1 MSLLGKLKAAKIE
14 LEMPEDPWLAPL
26 QRVRGKVEFDGL
38 ERVSS
43 QSLLD
48 MLEVPQR
55 SRTAGTYRRLAKQMA
70 ELGWTAV
77 RVRDLTRGGYKEQV
91 RGYVR
96 THTFTS
102 PALAHRNE
110 QSRIPLYRHHSP
122 AVDH

>member
-1 MSLLGKLKAAKIE
+1 VSEIE
-14 LEMPEDPWLAPL
+14 LEGKKVGLLRQLKIAAEIAAQPGDPWLAPL
-26 QRVRGKVEFDGL
+26 HRVRGKVEFDGQ

-43 QSLLD
+43 QTLLD

-55 SRTAGTYRRLAKQMA
+55 GRTAGTYQRVARLMA

-96 THTFTS
+96 NARPSIT
-102 PALAHRNE
+102 
-110 QSRIPLYRHHSP
+110 
-122 AVDH
+122 

>member
-1 MSLLGKLKAAKIE
+1 MSLLAKLRAASLAVE
-14 LEMPEDPWLAPL
+14 SPADPWLAPL

-43 QSLLD
+43 QTLLD

-55 SRTAGTYRRLAKQMA
+55 SRTAGTYRRLAKLMA
-70 ELGWTAV
+70 QLGWTAV

-96 THTFTS
+96 DARTA
-102 PALAHRNE
+102 PCC
-110 QSRIPLYRHHSP
+110 
-122 AVDH
+122 

>member
-1 MSLLGKLKAAKIE
+1 MSFLERMRAAAAE
-14 LEMPEDPWLAPL
+14 AAQPVDPWRLPL
-26 QRVRGKVEFDGL
+26 ERVRGTTGFDGL

-55 SRTAGTYRRLAKQMA
+55 SRTAGTYRRLAKLMA

-77 RVRDLTRGGYKEQV
+77 RVRDLTRGGYTEQV

-96 THTFTS
+96 D
-102 PALAHRNE
+102 A
-110 QSRIPLYRHHSP
+110 RIARL
-122 AVDH
+122 

>member
-1 MSLLGKLKAAKIE
+1 MSEIQSEGIKVALLEKLRIAAIAAE
-14 LEMPEDPWLAPL
+14 QAVDPWLAPL

-43 QSLLD
+43 QTLLD
-48 MLEVPQR
+48 MLEVPQC
-55 SRTAGTYRRLAKQMA
+55 SRTAGTFRRLAKLMA

-96 THTFTS
+96 DGCRSATIGSSLLTGS
-102 PALAHRNE
+102 
-110 QSRIPLYRHHSP
+110 
-122 AVDH
+122 

>member
-1 MSLLGKLKAAKIE
+1 MSLLGKLKAARAE

-26 QRVRGKVEFDGL
+26 HRVHGKLQFDGL

-43 QSLLD
+43 QMILDLLQ
-48 MLEVPQR
+48 VPQR
-55 SRTAGTYRRLAKQMA
+55 SRTAGTFRRLAKLMG

-96 THTFTS
+96 TDTDQR
-102 PALAHRNE
+102 PGGRGN
-110 QSRIPLYRHHSP
+110 
-122 AVDH
+122 